1 MNERQKILESIKK
14 GILSPEEGLDLLES
28 LGLNEETKSES
39 APETEEEPI
48 VEEPSATE
56 TVEEP
61 VNKLEQEE
69 TSQHEAEF
77 EGEIKSKDFLGLVE
91 DEEKTEIEKDLE
103 FDNDVTIE
111 KISESDLADDDLLE
125 QPAFEEPAEAETE
138 LVLEPETPEEALSE
152 KPQSSDSVS
161 SMIDEWENK
170 KSEPK
175 EEDPVRSKIDEF
187 G

>member
-138 LVLEPETPEEALSE
+138 LVLEP
-152 KPQSSDSVS
+152 
-161 SMIDEWENK
+161 
-170 KSEPK
+170 
-175 EEDPVRSKIDEF
+175 
-187 G
+187 

>member
-77 EGEIKSKDFLGLVE
+77 EGEIKRLFR
-91 DEEKTEIEKDLE
+91 TC
-103 FDNDVTIE
+103 
-111 KISESDLADDDLLE
+111 
-125 QPAFEEPAEAETE
+125 
-138 LVLEPETPEEALSE
+138 
-152 KPQSSDSVS
+152 
-161 SMIDEWENK
+161 
-170 KSEPK
+170 
-175 EEDPVRSKIDEF
+175 
-187 G
+187 